1 MILKYRNLILS
12 FLIMITVITISGCG
26 GCGRV
31 EIGEVGILYN
41 KYGGDKG
48 VQLEEKGPGKYWLS
62 MNEELVVFP
71 TTKQN
76 YTWTSSVNEG
86 KPIDESITFQSTEG
100 MSINA
105 NVGITYSAR
114 RDKVVSIFSTYKK
127 TLEEIT
133 DTYIRNY
140 VRKAFVS
147 YGSMN
152 KVDYIYGIG
161 KKAFMDSVQSWVT
174 AQLAPIGFDVEQIYL
189 VGEMKLPPQVVDALN
204 SKITATQKA
213 EQSENEL
220 RMAEADAKKTI
231 AWAQGEK
238 AKIELQTQALT
249 PMYIQKMWI
258 EKWNGVVSTTQ
269 LSGGAVPMVNLK

>member
-31 EIGEVGILYN
+31 QIGEVGILYN

-133 DTYIRNY
+133 DTYIRI
-140 VRKAFVS
+140 S
-147 YGSMN
+147 Y
-152 KVDYIYGIG
+152 
-161 KKAFMDSVQSWVT
+161 
-174 AQLAPIGFDVEQIYL
+174 
-189 VGEMKLPPQVVDALN
+189 
-204 SKITATQKA
+204 
-213 EQSENEL
+213 
-220 RMAEADAKKTI
+220 
-231 AWAQGEK
+231 EK
-238 AKIELQTQALT
+238 
-249 PMYIQKMWI
+249 
-258 EKWNGVVSTTQ
+258 
-269 LSGGAVPMVNLK
+269 